1 MIAVIGATGNT
12 GRAVVSELRQL
23 GEDPVCIVRDM
34 NKARQVLGADAR
46 SVVAELTDRPAL
58 ESALRGV
65 KRVFVVTGHN
75 PQLAE
80 QQINALDAAKA
91 VGAELFVK
99 VSSAKALAD
108 PNSDSVV
115 GQGHYAVEEAMKTS
129 GLDWM
134 ILRPGLFMQNTLQQ
148 AGLIKAEGKIVLPF
162 AADLPIAFIDVRDTG
177 ALGARVCLDPG
188 AHVGKELAFT
198 GLASSYAEFAAVLS
212 EVIGKPVTY
221 IAASPEQA
229 EQAMKGRGMPDW
241 LVTHLLTVAKIAADG
256 ALSKE
261 VAQPIRDIVGRE
273 PLTIRQFAEDHRDM
287 FV

>member
-12 GRAVVSELRQL
+12 GRAVVGELRQL

-34 NKARQVLGADAR
+34 DKARQVLGAGAR
-46 SVVAELTDRPAL
+46 SVVAELSDRPAL
-58 ESALRGV
+58 ENALSGV
-65 KRVFVVTGHN
+65 RRVFLVTGHN

-80 QQINALDAAKA
+80 QQINALEAARA

-99 VSSAKALAD
+99 ASSAKVLAD

-115 GQGHYAVEEAMKTS
+115 GQGHYAVEEAMKKS
-129 GLDWM
+129 GLGWV
-134 ILRPGLFMQNTLQQ
+134 ILRPGLFMQNAFQQ
-148 AGLIKAEGKIVLPF
+148 ADLIKAEGKMALPF

-177 ALGARVCLDPG
+177 ALGARVCLDPDP
-188 AHVGKELAFT
+188 HVGKELAFT
-198 GLASSYAEFAAVLS
+198 GAASSYAEFATVLS

-221 IAASPEQA
+221 IAASFEQA
-229 EQAMKGRGMPDW
+229 EQALKGRGLPDW
-241 LVTHLLTVAKIAADG
+241 LVAHLLAVAKIAADG

-273 PLTIRQFAEDHRDM
+273 PLTIRQFVEDHKDM

>member
-12 GRAVVSELRQL
+12 GRAVVGELRQL

-34 NKARQVLGADAR
+34 DKARQVLGADAR
-46 SVVAELTDRPAL
+46 SVVAELSDRPAL
-58 ESALRGV
+58 ENALSGV
-65 KRVFVVTGHN
+65 RRVFLVTGHN

-80 QQINALDAAKA
+80 QQINALEAARA

-99 VSSAKALAD
+99 VSSAKVLAD

-115 GQGHYAVEEAMKTS
+115 GQGHYAVEEAMKKS
-129 GLDWM
+129 GLGWV
-134 ILRPGLFMQNTLQQ
+134 ILRPGLFMQNAFQQ
-148 AGLIKAEGKIVLPF
+148 ADLIKAEGKMALPF

-177 ALGARVCLDPG
+177 ALGARVCLDPDP
-188 AHVGKELAFT
+188 HVGKELAFT
-198 GLASSYAEFAAVLS
+198 GAASSYAEFATVLS

-221 IAASPEQA
+221 IAASFEQA
-229 EQAMKGRGMPDW
+229 EQAMRGRGLPDW
-241 LVTHLLTVAKIAADG
+241 LVAHLLAVAKIAADG

-273 PLTIRQFAEDHRDM
+273 PLTIRQFVEDHKDM